1 MYATDATAP
10 DRSPPDSPMPLAR
23 TTLRHCSPLLI
34 AVAPA
39 FLHAQVR
46 PDSARADS
54 ASQRLGAVSVSAARS
69 AGVIGGAGAVVIKPG
84 ELRSSPAPS
93 LDQAL
98 RESPFVLVRQNSRGE
113 MEISVRGSD
122 SRQAAVLMDGVP
134 VTLGWDHRT
143 DPSLIPVTGAERLV
157 IVRGLGSLLNG
168 PNTLGGSIEITH
180 DAFGQPAAGHLT
192 AGLGLDQYGATV
204 GTLGYGRRLAE
215 FGGGA
220 LSLLAGGAHRQRDGV
235 ALPNGAVDTTSAD
248 GLRTGTDLKQID
260 GFASL
265 RWNNRRGS
273 SVGLMLS
280 AYDAER
286 GVPPEEN
293 IRSPRL
299 WRYPYAR
306 RSVSMLSANTGTFK
320 TPLGQGSLEVGVG
333 INDGDFKIET
343 FTNRSYTTV
352 NGSELGDERTLT
364 TRALLTHSL
373 GIATLRASY
382 TGADIKYA
390 ETLTPAAAVDYRQ
403 KLTSTGAEI
412 DVPLGARTR
421 VAGGVVFDKS
431 TTPLT
436 GGRTP
441 GQEPFDN
448 TGWRFGASHEL
459 TSRVRLHA
467 SASERSRFPALREL
481 YSGALNRFRPNPDL
495 KPETL
500 RGYEAGFTVSQ
511 AVSSM
516 TQSSLQVIG
525 FRHRLNDAVVRIT
538 LSNPTRFQRINRD
551 RIESSGAEILG
562 GFVFGANPDRA
573 VSLNGDATIQS
584 IKIFDQTANNL
595 QRHAENNP
603 ERRGRVE
610 LGVPVVAGI
619 RGFATA
625 RYTGTQYCLNADTQ
639 TEQTLK
645 SQTVGDVAVQ
655 RTFSIARSG
664 PFRWLRALVSFDN
677 VGNNIVYDQCG
688 LPQPGRTL
696 RVTMSV
702 R

>member
-1 MYATDATAP
+1 
-10 DRSPPDSPMPLAR
+10 MPIALS
-23 TTLRHCSPLLI
+23 TLRRCTPLLLL
-34 AVAPA
+34 AAPVLA
-39 FLHAQVR
+39 HAQVR
-46 PDSARADS
+46 PDSTQADS
-54 ASQRLGAVSVSAARS
+54 LSQRLGAVSVSAARS
-69 AGVIGGAGAVVIKPG
+69 AGVSGGAGAVVITPS

-113 MEISVRGSD
+113 MELSVRGSD
-122 SRQAAVLMDGVP
+122 SRQAAILLDGVP
-134 VTLGWDHRT
+134 ISLGWDHRA
-143 DPSLIPVTGAERLV
+143 DPSLIPVTGAERIV

-180 DAFGQPAAGHLT
+180 DAFGQPAGGRLT
-192 AGLGLDQYGATV
+192 AGLGLDQYGSTV
-204 GTLGYGRRLAE
+204 GTLGYGRRIAE

-220 LSLLAGGAHRQRDGV
+220 LSLLAGGAYRQRDGV
-235 ALPNGAVDTTSAD
+235 ALPNGVIDTTGKD
-248 GLRTGTDLKQID
+248 GLRTGTDLKQLD

-265 RWNNRRGS
+265 RWNNSRGS
-273 SVGLMLS
+273 SVGVMLS
-280 AYDAER
+280 AYDADR
-286 GVPPEEN
+286 GVPPEEGVT
-293 IRSPRL
+293 SPRL

-306 RSVSMLSANTGTFK
+306 RNVSMLSANTGTFK

-333 INDGDFKIET
+333 RSNGDFKIET
-343 FTNRSYTTV
+343 FTNRNYTTV

-390 ETLTPAAAVDYRQ
+390 ETLTPASAVDYQQ

-412 DVPLGARTR
+412 DVPVGGRTR
-421 VAGGVVFDKS
+421 VAGGVVFDRS

-441 GQEPFDN
+441 GQEPFEN
-448 TGWRFGASHEL
+448 TGWRIGASHEL
-459 TSRVRLHA
+459 SSRIRLHA
-467 SASERSRFPALREL
+467 NASERSRFPALREL

-495 KPETL
+495 KPEAL

-511 AVSSM
+511 AVPSL
-516 TQSSLQVIG
+516 TQSSFQVIG
-525 FRHRLNDAVVRIT
+525 FRHRLDDAVVRIT
-538 LSNPTRFQRINRD
+538 LRNPTRFQRINRD
-551 RIESSGAEILG
+551 RIESSGAELLG
-562 GFVFGANPDRA
+562 GFVFGADPDRA

-595 QRHAENNP
+595 PRHSENNP
-603 ERRGRVE
+603 EQRGRVE
-610 LGVPVVAGI
+610 LGVPVVANI
-619 RGFATA
+619 RAFATA
-625 RYTGTQYCLNADTQ
+625 RYTGTQYCLNGDTQ
-639 TEQTLK
+639 AEQTIS
-645 SQTVGDVAVQ
+645 SQTVGDLAVQ

-677 VGNNIVYDQCG
+677 VGNNVVYDQCG

-696 RVTMSV
+696 RLTMSI